1 MQTFFIIAILALGFL
16 VTFQIAKASEYVSV
30 IRGEE
35 KSRRQSN
42 KINAFLLLVF
52 LILGLIGV
60 YYCNEKLAGKILHYG
75 NPSSDHGI
83 LVDRMLIIT
92 LWVTFIVF
100 VLTQACLFWF
110 SFKYQESDNRKP
122 YYFPH
127 DNKLELLWTT
137 VPAVVLTVMVG
148 FGIFYWF
155 KITGDAP
162 KDAMIVEVTGS
173 QFKWE
178 FRYPGKDGILGKK
191 YFKEINDAKSN
202 PLGQLWDDPAN
213 ADDIYATSEL
223 HLVVNRPV
231 KMVIGAKDVIH
242 DVGLAHFRMKMDAV
256 PGTPTTMW
264 FTPTKTTK
272 QMRDELQ
279 DPEFVYEISCD
290 QMCGKGHYS
299 MRGTIVVET
308 QEEYDTWLVTQ
319 KAQYL
324 TANPSKDPNAVKPP
338 AAPAGSDSTKTSADT
353 TKAVAMAARN

>member
-1 MQTFFIIAILALGFL
+1 
-16 VTFQIAKASEYVSV
+16 
-30 IRGEE
+30 
-35 KSRRQSN
+35 
-42 KINAFLLLVF
+42 
-52 LILGLIGV
+52 
-60 YYCNEKLAGKILHYG
+60 
-75 NPSSDHGI
+75 
-83 LVDRMLIIT
+83 
-92 LWVTFIVF
+92 
-100 VLTQACLFWF
+100 
-110 SFKYQESDNRKP
+110 
-122 YYFPH
+122 
-127 DNKLELLWTT
+127 
-137 VPAVVLTVMVG
+137 VVLTVMVG

-162 KDAMIVEVTGS
+162 KDAMVVEVTGS

-213 ADDIYATSEL
+213 HDDIYGTSEL
-223 HLVVNRPV
+223 HLVVNRPI

-279 DPEFVYEISCD
+279 DPDFVYEISCD

-299 MRGTIVVET
+299 MRGTVVVET
-308 QEEYDTWLVTQ
+308 QEEYDQWLVTQ
-319 KAQYL
+319 KPQYYA
-324 TANPSKDPNAVKPP
+324 ANPSKDPKAPKTP
-338 AAPAGSDSTKTSADT
+338 APGTPGTDSTGAAKDSTKV
-353 TKAVAMAARN
+353 VAMVGKQ

>member
-35 KSRRQSN
+35 NARKQSN
-42 KINAFLLLVF
+42 KINAFLLLAF
-52 LILGLIGV
+52 LVLGLIGV
-60 YYCNEKLAGKILHYG
+60 YYCNERLKGKILG
-75 NPSSDHGI
+75 DPASDHGV
-83 LVDRMLIIT
+83 LVDRMLYIT
-92 LWVTFIVF
+92 ITVTFIVF
-100 VLTQACLFWF
+100 VITQICLFWF
-110 SFKYQESDNRKP
+110 SFKYQESDKRKP

-127 DNKLELLWTT
+127 NNKLELLWTT
-137 VPAVVLTVMVG
+137 VPALVLTVMVG

-155 KITGDAP
+155 KITGEAP
-162 KDAMIVEVTGS
+162 KDAMVVEVTGS

-178 FRYPGKDGILGKK
+178 FRYPGKDNIFGKK
-191 YFKEINDAKSN
+191 YYKQIDESKGN

-213 ADDIYATSEL
+213 QDDLYMTTEM
-223 HLVVNRPV
+223 HLVVNKPV
-231 KMVIGAKDVIH
+231 KLVIGAKDVIH

-256 PGTPTTMW
+256 PGTPTSMW

-272 QMRDELQ
+272 QAREETG

-308 QEEYDTWLVTQ
+308 QEEFDQWIIT
-319 KAQYL
+319 KKPQYL
-324 TANPSKDPNAVKPP
+324 TANPTKDPG
-338 AAPAGSDSTKTSADT
+338 APKIPVNTGDSTSRPSGEP
-353 TKAVAMAARN
+353 VAMTNSK